1 MLRAET
7 KKQQDYFESLLHDD
21 KSFGITEIGVKID
34 DMITF
39 DEMAIIVDYLRAKKT

>member
-7 KKQQDYFESLLHDD
+7 KKQQDYVESLLHDD
-21 KSFGITEIGVKID
+21 KSLGITEIGVNID